1 MKKYRNYEAPDG
13 WNYAMNYADV
23 MQLRSA
29 YNAGVKTDETKE
41 ASRIYIEWRRI
52 KRGLKKVE

>member
-1 MKKYRNYEAPDG
+1 MKKYRNYETPDG
-13 WNYAMNYADV
+13 WNYSMSYADV

-41 ASRIYIEWRRI
+41 ASRIYWGWRRI
-52 KRGLKKVE
+52 KRGLKK